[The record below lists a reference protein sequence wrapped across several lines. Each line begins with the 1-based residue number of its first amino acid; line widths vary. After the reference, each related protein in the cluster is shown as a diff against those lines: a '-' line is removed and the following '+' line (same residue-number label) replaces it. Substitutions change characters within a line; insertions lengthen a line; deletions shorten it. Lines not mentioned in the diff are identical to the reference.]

1 MMLRTVTAQWFELLT
16 SRDELSAALD
26 CLARTRSVQL
36 QAYSQTESRL
46 PMRDLR
52 TVLDDYETLSR
63 RYAPWWP
70 AAELHKVDAEHAVI
84 EAPQSALRQLRE
96 WAVVAEPVV
105 AELEAISVERAE
117 LDALT
122 RLCTAAHAAL
132 PRLDR
137 LAQAGPVLGSRI
149 YTLPPGTPPLSLPP
163 AVIHQQWMPEG
174 GRESFLLAI
183 GPQEDMAELDAAMSA
198 RRAHRIALPAD
209 LPEDAT
215 ALAASLDQRRARLTA
230 RENTARAALAKLDEA
245 HRVRAALGEL
255 ALAAWIVTN
264 VPELPVTEHFAWV
277 TGWFAGS
284 DEKPLRDAL
293 DARGLHYLLRMTPA
307 PEGAVAPSILR
318 NPRWARPFETVT
330 SMMGVPGSKDAD
342 PSLLVAIL
350 APLMFGYMF
359 GDVVQGAV
367 VAVLGYVLGKRM
379 PALRLLIPG
388 GLVAIVFGFAFG
400 SVFAREDLINPLWLH
415 PLSEPLPVL
424 TVALAF
430 GVVTILIGL
439 GVDAL
444 QHAWRGE
451 LRRWLLSDAGLLFAY
466 LGIAGTALDGRA
478 LWALPIGVA
487 WALAGAAIASPKA
500 RMGAAAQAAG
510 ESLERILQLSVNT
523 ISFVRVG
530 AFALAHCGL
539 CTAVVGMA
547 EASGPAYWPVLLIG
561 NVAIIGLEGLV
572 VSIQTTRLVLFE
584 FFIRFLTARGR
595 PFEPLPPPPASFP
608 GGLTS

>member
-1 MMLRTVTAQWFELLT
+1 MMLRTVAAQWFELLT

-26 CLARTRSVQL
+26 CLARTQSVQL

-52 TVLDDYETLSR
+52 TVLDDYETLAR
-63 RYAPWWP
+63 RFAPWWP

-105 AELEAISVERAE
+105 AELEAISVERSE

-122 RLCTAAHAAL
+122 RLCTAAQTAL

-137 LAQAGPVLGSRI
+137 MAQAGPVLGSRI
-149 YTLPPGTPPLSLPP
+149 YTLPLGTPALSLPP
-163 AVIHQQWMPEG
+163 AVIQQQWTPEA
-174 GRESFLLAI
+174 GRETFLLAI
-183 GPQEDMAELDAAMSA
+183 GPQEDMVELDAAMSA
-198 RRAHRIALPAD
+198 RKAHRIALPAD
-209 LPEDAT
+209 LPADAT
-215 ALAASLDQRRARLTA
+215 ALAASLDQRRARLTT
-230 RENTARAALAKLDEA
+230 RENTARAALAKLDQA
-245 HRVRAALGEL
+245 HRIQAALGEL

-277 TGWFAGS
+277 TGWFAGA

-293 DARGLHYLLRMTPA
+293 DAQGLHYLLRMTPA

-350 APLMFGYMF
+350 APLMFGFMF
-359 GDVVQGAV
+359 GDVVQGAA
-367 VAVLGYVLGKRM
+367 VAVLGYVLGKRL

-388 GLVAIVFGFAFG
+388 GLVAIGFGFAFG
-400 SVFAREDLINPLWLH
+400 SVFAREDLITPLWLH

-451 LRRWLLSDAGLLFAY
+451 FRRWLLSDAGLLFAY
-466 LGIAGTALDGRA
+466 LGIAFTAIDGRA
-478 LWALPIGVA
+478 LWALPIGIV

-530 AFALAHCGL
+530 AFALAHAGL

-561 NVAIIGLEGLV
+561 NTAIIGLEGLV

-608 GGLTS
+608 GGLPS

>member
-1 MMLRTVTAQWFELLT
+1 
-16 SRDELSAALD
+16 
-26 CLARTRSVQL
+26 
-36 QAYSQTESRL
+36 
-46 PMRDLR
+46 
-52 TVLDDYETLSR
+52 
-63 RYAPWWP
+63 
-70 AAELHKVDAEHAVI
+70 
-84 EAPQSALRQLRE
+84 
-96 WAVVAEPVV
+96 
-105 AELEAISVERAE
+105 
-117 LDALT
+117 
-122 RLCTAAHAAL
+122 
-132 PRLDR
+132 
-137 LAQAGPVLGSRI
+137 
-149 YTLPPGTPPLSLPP
+149 
-163 AVIHQQWMPEG
+163 
-174 GRESFLLAI
+174 
-183 GPQEDMAELDAAMSA
+183 
-198 RRAHRIALPAD
+198 
-209 LPEDAT
+209 
-215 ALAASLDQRRARLTA
+215 
-230 RENTARAALAKLDEA
+230 
-245 HRVRAALGEL
+245 
-255 ALAAWIVTN
+255 
-264 VPELPVTEHFAWV
+264 
-277 TGWFAGS
+277 
-284 DEKPLRDAL
+284 
-293 DARGLHYLLRMTPA
+293 
-307 PEGAVAPSILR
+307 
-318 NPRWARPFETVT
+318 
-330 SMMGVPGSKDAD
+330 MMGVPGSRDAD

-388 GLVAIVFGFAFG
+388 GLVAVFFGFAFG
-400 SVFAREDLINPLWLH
+400 SVFAREDVVTPLWLH

-451 LRRWLLSDAGLLFAY
+451 FRRWLLSDAGLLFAY

-530 AFALAHCGL
+530 AFALAHAGL

-595 PFEPLPPPPASFP
+595 PFEPLPPPPASLP

>member
-1 MMLRTVTAQWFELLT
+1 MMLRPVAAQWFELLT

-26 CLARTRSVQL
+26 CLARTQAVQL
-36 QAYSQTESRL
+36 QAYSQTETRL

-52 TVLDDYETLSR
+52 AVLDEYETLAR
-63 RYAPWWP
+63 RFAPWWP
-70 AAELHKVDAEHAVI
+70 GAQLHKVDAEHAVI
-84 EAPQSALRQLRE
+84 EAPQAALRQLRE
-96 WAVVAEPVV
+96 WSVVAEPIV
-105 AELEAISVERAE
+105 AELEAIALERSE
-117 LDALT
+117 LEALE
-122 RLCTAAHAAL
+122 RLCTAAQAAL

-149 YTLPPGTPPLSLPP
+149 YQLPPGTPPLSLPP
-163 AVIHQQWMPEG
+163 AVIHQQWTPEG
-174 GRESFLLAI
+174 GRETFLLAV

-198 RRAHRIALPAD
+198 RKAHRIALPAD
-209 LPEDAT
+209 LPEDAA
-215 ALAASLDQRRARLTA
+215 ALNAALEQRRARLATREDTA
-230 RENTARAALAKLDEA
+230 RTALARLHAA
-245 HRVRAALGEL
+245 HGVQAALGEL

-277 TGWFAGS
+277 TGWYAGA
-284 DEKPLRDAL
+284 DDKPLRDAL
-293 DARGLHYLLRMTPA
+293 DAHGLHYLLRMTPA

-318 NPRWARPFETVT
+318 NPRWAKPFETVT
-330 SMMGVPGSKDAD
+330 AMMGVPGSGDAD

-359 GDVVQGAV
+359 GDVVQGAA
-367 VAVLGYVLGKRM
+367 VAVLGYVFGKRM

-388 GLVAIVFGFAFG
+388 GLVAICFGFAFG
-400 SVFAREDLINPLWLH
+400 SVFAREDLIAPLWLH
-415 PLSEPLPVL
+415 PLVEPLPVL
-424 TVALAF
+424 GVALAF
-430 GVVTILIGL
+430 GVVTILVGL

-451 LRRWLLSDAGLLFAY
+451 FRRWLLSDAGLLFAY
-466 LGIAGTALDGRA
+466 LGIAGTAVDGRA
-478 LWALPIGVA
+478 LWALPIGIA
-487 WALAGAAIASPKA
+487 WALAGAAVASPKA

-530 AFALAHCGL
+530 AFALAHAGL

-595 PFEPLPPPPASFP
+595 PFEPLQPPPASLSP
-608 GGLTS
+608 EA

>member
-1 MMLRTVTAQWFELLT
+1 V
-16 SRDELSAALD
+16 
-26 CLARTRSVQL
+26 
-36 QAYSQTESRL
+36 
-46 PMRDLR
+46 
-52 TVLDDYETLSR
+52 
-63 RYAPWWP
+63 
-70 AAELHKVDAEHAVI
+70 AV
-84 EAPQSALRQLRE
+84 
-96 WAVVAEPVV
+96 
-105 AELEAISVERAE
+105 
-117 LDALT
+117 
-122 RLCTAAHAAL
+122 
-132 PRLDR
+132 
-137 LAQAGPVLGSRI
+137 
-149 YTLPPGTPPLSLPP
+149 
-163 AVIHQQWMPEG
+163 
-174 GRESFLLAI
+174 
-183 GPQEDMAELDAAMSA
+183 
-198 RRAHRIALPAD
+198 
-209 LPEDAT
+209 
-215 ALAASLDQRRARLTA
+215 
-230 RENTARAALAKLDEA
+230 
-245 HRVRAALGEL
+245 
-255 ALAAWIVTN
+255 
-264 VPELPVTEHFAWV
+264 
-277 TGWFAGS
+277 
-284 DEKPLRDAL
+284 
-293 DARGLHYLLRMTPA
+293 
-307 PEGAVAPSILR
+307 
-318 NPRWARPFETVT
+318 
-330 SMMGVPGSKDAD
+330 
-342 PSLLVAIL
+342 L

-388 GLVAIVFGFAFG
+388 GLVAIFFGFAFG
-400 SVFAREDLINPLWLH
+400 SVFAREDLITPLWLH

-487 WALAGAAIASPKA
+487 WALVGAAVASPKA

-595 PFEPLPPPPASFP
+595 PFEPLPPPPASLP

>member
-1 MMLRTVTAQWFELLT
+1 MLRTVTAQWFELLT

-26 CLARTRSVQL
+26 CLARTQSVQL

-52 TVLDDYETLSR
+52 TVLDDYETLAR

-96 WAVVAEPVV
+96 WSVVAEPIV
-105 AELEAISVERAE
+105 AELEAISVERSE

-122 RLCTAAHAAL
+122 RLCTAAQEAL

-149 YTLPPGTPPLSLPP
+149 YTLPLGTPPLSLPP
-163 AVIHQQWMPEG
+163 AVIHQQWTPEG
-174 GRESFLLAI
+174 GREAFLLAI

-198 RRAHRIALPAD
+198 RKAHRIALPTD
-209 LPEDAT
+209 LPADAT

-277 TGWFAGS
+277 TGWFAGA

-293 DARGLHYLLRMTPA
+293 DAQGLHYLLRITPA

-318 NPRWARPFETVT
+318 NPRWAKPFETVT
-330 SMMGVPGSKDAD
+330 SMMGVPGSSDAD
-342 PSLLVAIL
+342 PSLLVAVL
-350 APLMFGYMF
+350 APLMFGFMF
-359 GDVVQGAV
+359 GDVVQGAA
-367 VAVLGYVLGKRM
+367 VAVLGYVLGKRI

-388 GLVAIVFGFAFG
+388 GIVAIFFGFAFG
-400 SVFAREDLINPLWLH
+400 SVFAREDLIAPLWLH

-451 LRRWLLSDAGLLFAY
+451 FRRWLLSDAGLLFAY

-478 LWALPIGVA
+478 LWALPIGIT
-487 WALAGAAIASPKA
+487 WALAGAAVASPKA

-530 AFALAHCGL
+530 AFALAHAGL

-547 EASGPAYWPVLLIG
+547 EAAGPAYWPVLLIG

-595 PFEPLPPPPASFP
+595 PFEPLPPPPASLP